1 MITREHWKMRRQ
13 TDVEIEYA
21 EFRELHYEFS
31 STLKNQI
38 IFKHQ
43 EQKDRIIDREKI
55 QKK

>member
-1 MITREHWKMRRQ
+1 MRRQ